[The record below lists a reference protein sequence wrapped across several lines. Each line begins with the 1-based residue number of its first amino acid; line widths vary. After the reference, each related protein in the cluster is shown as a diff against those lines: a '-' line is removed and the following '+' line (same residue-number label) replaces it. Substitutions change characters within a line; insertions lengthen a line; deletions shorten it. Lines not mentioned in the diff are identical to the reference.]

1 MKEAIQKGV
10 IKEDGSMP
18 SDLMGAYVLPIY
30 FNLVP
35 KEHKE
40 TFAGNLVKSVENND
54 MCMDTGFL
62 TTPYLLDALCKI
74 GRIDLAYTLLWQSK
88 KPSWLYEVD
97 AGGTTIWEN
106 CNGYDDD
113 GNPGNLSF
121 NHYAFGAVADWIF
134 RTVGGIDTKVAGFK
148 HLRIAPKPDGKIRS
162 SSRSYRTEQG
172 TVVCEWNITKSEKK
186 NIFSLHTVVPCNT
199 VATIELPDGTVHDV
213 GSGEYR
219 YEVETSL

>member
-1 MKEAIQKGV
+1 
-10 IKEDGSMP
+10 MP

-134 RTVGGIDTKVAGFK
+134 RTVEVLTQRLPVLNTFVL
-148 HLRIAPKPDGKIRS
+148 HRS
-162 SSRSYRTEQG
+162 RMERFVLAAEVTERSRVQ
-172 TVVCEWNITKSEKK
+172 
-186 NIFSLHTVVPCNT
+186 
-199 VATIELPDGTVHDV
+199 
-213 GSGEYR
+213 
-219 YEVETSL
+219 